1 MRAQIVVIVVIAL
14 GGCIS
19 VAPSLPIAP
28 IQLDERGI
36 DVVGTGQRIDFGR
49 DRAGVIQTMTRLRG
63 GAPDQTACIDP
74 MRTAYVWGDDVT
86 LVFRDNVFAGWAALD
101 AALSYDGRFT
111 FGQVCIGPG

>member
-1 MRAQIVVIVVIAL
+1 MRALALLVAL
-14 GGCIS
+14 GGCVS

-28 IQLDERGI
+28 IQLDEAGI

-63 GAPDQTACIDP
+63 DAPDETPCIDP
-74 MRTAYVWGDDVT
+74 SRRAFVWDGDVT
-86 LVFRDNVFAGWAALD
+86 LIFQNNAFAGWGALD
-101 AALSYDGRFT
+101 PTLSNDGRST